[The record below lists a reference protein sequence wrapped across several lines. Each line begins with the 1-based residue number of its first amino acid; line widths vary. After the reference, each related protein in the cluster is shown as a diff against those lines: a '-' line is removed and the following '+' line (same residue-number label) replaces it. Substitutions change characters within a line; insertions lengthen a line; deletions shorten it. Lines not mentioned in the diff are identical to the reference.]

1 MLLEILQRYSGNN
14 FVQRYPSD
22 KIIIPKSQVT
32 LGLGSENLYSLGSD
46 KNSSAFFHVFRCL
59 RILTAENE
67 DTQASSSFNVR
78 NLKKQDK
85 EKIRSRK
92 QQNFREVL

>member
-46 KNSSAFFHVFRCL
+46 KNSSAFFHVPLSSDSDSRKQ
-59 RILTAENE
+59 N
-67 DTQASSSFNVR
+67 TQASSSFNVR

-92 QQNFREVL
+92 QQNFKEVL